1 MEVAIKSQVANNGLF
16 VHHEVTVADHM
27 QKLLKKKLKK
37 NCKTQSESDF
47 HPLGRYATF
56 TVSSFIELEEQ
67 NRRGERAEKI
77 GTLGIIINVLLLL
90 CGAI

>member
-1 MEVAIKSQVANNGLF
+1 
-16 VHHEVTVADHM
+16 VTVADYM

-56 TVSSFIELEEQ
+56 AVSSFSELGEQ
-67 NRRGERAEKI
+67 NRRGER
-77 GTLGIIINVLLLL
+77 
-90 CGAI
+90 